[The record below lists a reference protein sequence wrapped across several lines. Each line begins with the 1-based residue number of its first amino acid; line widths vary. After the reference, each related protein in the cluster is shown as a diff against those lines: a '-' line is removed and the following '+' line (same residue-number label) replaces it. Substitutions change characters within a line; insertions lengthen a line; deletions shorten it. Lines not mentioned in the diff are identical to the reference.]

1 MRAAPKPLILIVE
14 DEEELAKLI
23 AAQLEEA
30 GMQTQVHTRCA
41 HAMRFLKR
49 NFANLLLLDIN
60 LPDQS
65 GFQFLEELKKGDISI
80 PTIFL
85 TGNMLETSKVRALDM
100 GGDDY
105 ITKPFSYPEL
115 IARIHAVLRRA
126 ESASDLNVTKNAKI
140 SDVPFEFCGAKITPV
155 RLEIEF
161 PNGTIT
167 KLGRKELGIL
177 SYLNVNRGVVIT
189 RKALIHS
196 VWGIHA
202 DVKSRSLDQYI
213 VKVRELF
220 RANSLNLDAFRTVH
234 SIGYIFEPESTPA
247 ETAAPAAKVGE
258 TSAST

>member
-1 MRAAPKPLILIVE
+1 MRAEPKPLILVIE
-14 DEEELAKLI
+14 DEPELAKLI
-23 AAQLEEA
+23 AIHLEEG
-30 GMQTQVHTRCA
+30 GMQTQVCDRAA
-41 HAMRFLKR
+41 HGLKFLKR

-65 GFQFLEELKKGDISI
+65 GFALLEELKKNDITI

-85 TGNMLETSKVRALDM
+85 TGNALETNKVKGLDM

-105 ITKPFSYPEL
+105 ITKPFSYVEL
-115 IARIHAVLRRA
+115 IARIRAVLRRA
-126 ESASDLNVTKNAKI
+126 ESNRDLNVTKNVKV
-140 SDVPFEFCGAKITPV
+140 SDDPFVFCGAKITPV

-161 PNGTIT
+161 PDGVTLKI
-167 KLGRKELGIL
+167 GRKELGIL
-177 SYLNVNRGVVIT
+177 AYLNANQGSVIT

-220 RANSLNLDAFRTVH
+220 GAHGISLDTFRTVH
-234 SIGYIFEPESTPA
+234 GVGYIFDPSGIAQE
-247 ETAAPAAKVGE
+247 ET
-258 TSAST
+258 

>member
-1 MRAAPKPLILIVE
+1 MRSAPKPLILIVE
-14 DEEELAKLI
+14 DEEELAQLI

-30 GMQTQVHTRCA
+30 GMQTQVYNRCA
-41 HAMRFLKR
+41 HAARFLKR

-65 GFQFLEELKKGDISI
+65 GFQLLEELKKNDITI

-85 TGNMLETSKVRALDM
+85 TGNTMEASKVRGLDM

-105 ITKPFSYPEL
+105 VTKPFSYPEL

-126 ESASDLNVTKNAKI
+126 ESLKDMNVTKNAKV
-140 SDVPFEFCGAKITPV
+140 SDQPFEFCGAKVMPE

-167 KLGRKELGIL
+167 KLGRKELGIIA
-177 SYLNVNRGVVIT
+177 YLHANRGVVIT

-220 RANSLNLDAFRTVH
+220 RANGLSLDAFRTVH
-234 SIGYIFEPESTPA
+234 SIGYIFEPDGAGAPTAA
-247 ETAAPAAKVGE
+247 ETAAPAAAK
-258 TSAST
+258 S

>member
-1 MRAAPKPLILIVE
+1 MRSAPKPLILIVE

-30 GMQTQVHTRCA
+30 GMQTQVYTRCA

-65 GFQFLEELKKGDISI
+65 GFQLLEELKKSDLSI

-85 TGNMLETSKVRALDM
+85 TGNTLETSKVRGLDM

-115 IARIHAVLRRA
+115 IARVNAVLRRA
-126 ESASDLNVTKNAKI
+126 EASSDLHVTKNVKV
-140 SDVPFEFCGAKITPV
+140 SDSPFEFCGAKITPI

-177 SYLNVNRGVVIT
+177 SYLNQNCGVVIT

-220 RANSLNLDAFRTVH
+220 RNNGLNLDAFRTVH
-234 SIGYIFEPESTPA
+234 SIGYIFEPNPSAPES
-247 ETAAPAAKVGE
+247 AAGDIKPDK
-258 TSAST
+258 T

>member
-1 MRAAPKPLILIVE
+1 MPSAPKPLILIVE

-30 GMQTQVHTRCA
+30 GMQTQIYNRCA
-41 HAMRFLKR
+41 HAARFLKQ

-65 GFQFLEELKKGDISI
+65 GFQLLDELKKSDISI

-85 TGNMLETSKVRALDM
+85 TGNTMEASKVRGLDI

-126 ESASDLNVTKNAKI
+126 ESVGDSNVTKNAKI
-140 SDVPFEFCGAKITPV
+140 SDQPFEFCGAKITPE
-155 RLEIEF
+155 RLEVEF
-161 PNGTIT
+161 PDGTLKKI
-167 KLGRKELGIL
+167 GRKELGIIA
-177 SYLNVNRGVVIT
+177 YLNANRGVVIT
-189 RKALIHS
+189 RKAIIHS

-202 DVKSRSLDQYI
+202 DVRSRSLDQYI

-220 RANSLNLDAFRTVH
+220 RANGLNLDAFRTVH
-234 SIGYIFEPESTPA
+234 SIGYIFEPDGA
-247 ETAAPAAKVGE
+247 EAAAGKTA
-258 TSAST
+258 TSVSSQD